1 MTKAN
6 IKVKMNYPET
16 EEGMK
21 KYEEI
26 KVESFYKILK
36 GIIDKDGLKL
46 LGEALKTSDSV

>member
-6 IKVKMNYPET
+6 IKVKINYPET
-16 EEGMK
+16 EEGMRR
-21 KYEEI
+21 YEET

-46 LGEALKTSDSV
+46 LGETLKRNKSI